1 MSSGK
6 GKLYLITE
14 KHSKLYCFIHTIFVY
29 RKTETVTAEE

>member
-14 KHSKLYCFIHTIFVY
+14 KHSKTYCFIHTYFIY
-29 RKTETVTAEE
+29 YKTGTVTA